1 MPDHRIA
8 DPVAAPPDGP
18 EAGPDGPD
26 KGVGTGRGRLH
37 SSWKVLARLIAS
49 RPFRWGFMAA
59 AVALASYAVI
69 RERTGVQAALASLG
83 FARVAAALVFV
94 LIATLA
100 TMLVWR
106 TLLAGLGSPL
116 SVPVASRILFI
127 GQLGK
132 YLPGSI
138 WPVLAQMELA
148 SAHKVPR
155 IRSATASALLILFV
169 LLTGLLAALATLP
182 FVARSTPYH
191 WVFLGVPILLV
202 CLYPRLLNRI
212 LGLLLRLAR
221 RPALDHPLAG
231 RVLARAVAWSLASW
245 VCYGLQIWVLV
256 TRLGASYGTGALLAI
271 GSFAFA
277 WCAGFVIVFAPAG
290 VGVREVLLVA
300 TLGPVIGVG
309 NATAVALISRVLTI
323 VVDLLA
329 AGTAIAYSRYF
340 LARPGERE
348 PQG

>member
-8 DPVAAPPDGP
+8 DAVAAPPDGP
-18 EAGPDGPD
+18 DD
-26 KGVGTGRGRLH
+26 GVGTARRGFPLG
-37 SSWKVLARLIAS
+37 LATLTRLIAS
-49 RPFRWGFMAA
+49 RPFRWGFV
-59 AVALASYAVI
+59 AVAIALAGYAVI
-69 RERTGVQAALASLG
+69 RERTGVHAAFASLG
-83 FARVAAALVFV
+83 FARVAVALVCV
-94 LIATLA
+94 LIATFA

-116 SVPVASRILFI
+116 SVPVASRVLFI

-182 FVARSTPYH
+182 FVARATPYR

-221 RPALDHPLAG
+221 RPALEHPLAG
-231 RVLARAVAWSLASW
+231 RVIVGALAWALASW
-245 VCYGLQIWVLV
+245 AFYGLQIWVLV

-290 VGVREVLLVA
+290 AGVREVLLVA
-300 TLGPVIGVG
+300 TLGPAIGVG

-323 VVDLLA
+323 LVDLLTAGA
-329 AGTAIAYSRYF
+329 AVAYSRYF
-340 LARPGERE
+340 LTRPRE
-348 PQG
+348 GAPRG

>member
-8 DPVAAPPDGP
+8 NPVAAP
-18 EAGPDGPD
+18 PDGPD
-26 KGVGTGRGRLH
+26 KGVGTGRRRFH
-37 SSWKVLARLIAS
+37 SAGNVLVRLIAS

-59 AVALASYAVI
+59 AVALACYAVI
-69 RERTGVQAALASLG
+69 RERTGMQAALASLG
-83 FARVAAALVFV
+83 FARVAVALVFV
-94 LIATLA
+94 LIATFA

-182 FVARSTPYH
+182 FVARSTPYR

-221 RPALDHPLAG
+221 RPALDQPLAG
-231 RVLARAVAWSLASW
+231 RVIVGALAWALASW
-245 VCYGLQIWVLV
+245 ACYGLQIWVLV
-256 TRLGASYGTGALLAI
+256 TRLGASYGTGVLLAI

-290 VGVREVLLVA
+290 AGVREVLLVA
-300 TLGPVIGVG
+300 TLGPAIGVG
-309 NATAVALISRVLTI
+309 NATAVALISRVLT
-323 VVDLLA
+323 VLVDLLTAGA
-329 AGTAIAYSRYF
+329 AVAYNRYF
-340 LARPGERE
+340 LARPRDRE

>member
-18 EAGPDGPD
+18 DD
-26 KGVGTGRGRLH
+26 GVGTGRRGFPPG
-37 SSWKVLARLIAS
+37 WATVTRLIAS
-49 RPFRWGFMAA
+49 RPFRWGFV
-59 AVALASYAVI
+59 AVAIALASYAVI
-69 RERTGVQAALASLG
+69 RERTGVQAAFASLG
-83 FARVAAALVFV
+83 FARVAAALVCV
-94 LIATLA
+94 LIATFA

-116 SVPVASRILFI
+116 SVPVASRVLFI

-182 FVARSTPYH
+182 FVARATPYR

-221 RPALDHPLAG
+221 RPALEQPLAG
-231 RVLARAVAWSLASW
+231 RVIVGALAWALASW
-245 VCYGLQIWVLV
+245 AFYGLQIWVLI

-290 VGVREVLLVA
+290 AGVREVLLVA
-300 TLGPVIGVG
+300 TLGPAIGVG

-323 VVDLLA
+323 LVDLLTAGA
-329 AGTAIAYSRYF
+329 AVAYSRYF
-340 LARPGERE
+340 LARPRE
-348 PQG
+348 PEPRG